1 MLKQSR
7 LKMWCDSCS
16 TVTMF
21 IGEKV
26 DTIYAVARD
35 LPDAYYTAQANE
47 MRANGWHMEWKCID
61 CKMIPD
67 FDSPPYI

>member
-1 MLKQSR
+1 
-7 LKMWCDSCS
+7 
-16 TVTMF
+16 MF